1 MAFIPSYWRE
11 IPQRYRYEANR
22 CKDSS
27 CCDDSCTGQFFPPRR
42 TCGPWCDC
50 ELVPYTVAQTGKVL
64 TYTIIRVGPTN
75 FADEVPYALAVAEM
89 EDGTRLTAQLVDVP
103 VDEVKNGMPVKIE
116 FRKVQKDGE
125 AGILMYGYKLVPA

>member
-11 IPQRYRYEANR
+11 IPQRYRYQANR
-22 CKDSS
+22 CPDSN
-27 CCDDSCTGQFFPPRR
+27 CCNDSCPELFFPPRR

-50 ELVPYTVAQTGKVL
+50 ELEPYTVAQEGKVL
-64 TYTIIRVGPTN
+64 TYTIIRVGPTA
-75 FADEVPYALAVAEM
+75 FADEVPYALVVAEM
-89 EDGTRLTAQLVDVP
+89 TDGTRLTAQLVDVAI
-103 VDEVKNGMPVKIE
+103 DEVKIGMPVRIE